1 MDWITTLVNAI
12 TQLAVITKERLLT
25 LVVLGLF
32 VFGLYS
38 QYNTIQEEKTARELQ
53 EKRCSDLI
61 EKIREDNRL
70 SYNEQTLLFQT
81 QINEFVLKKNKEND
95 SIYDYFYT
103 IIRKYNSKVGKINNE
118 LDKIK
123 QNEIIN

>member
-1 MDWITTLVNAI
+1 
-12 TQLAVITKERLLT
+12 
-25 LVVLGLF
+25 
-32 VFGLYS
+32 
-38 QYNTIQEEKTARELQ
+38 
-53 EKRCSDLI
+53 LI

>member
-38 QYNTIQEEKTARELQ
+38 QYNTIQEEKTAGELQ

>member
-12 TQLAVITKERLLT
+12 TQLAVITKERLLM

-38 QYNTIQEEKTARELQ
+38 QYNTIEEQKKARELQ

-61 EKIREDNRL
+61 EKIREDNRI